1 MDTDRTEGGGPAPPV
16 AGARVSV
23 VVPTA
28 GRPAV
33 RDAVASALTQ
43 TAAPLE
49 VIVVVDQAG
58 SGLPPS
64 LDGMSGRIRVFHTGG
79 IGANAARMR
88 GVAEARGE
96 IVAFLDDDDV
106 WAPRKLER
114 QLSAWRSR
122 PRAERYS
129 LVSCR
134 LALIDQDGVALRTL
148 PARTIAPQET
158 VASYLFRR
166 RSLAYGEGLLHT
178 STLMCDRAL
187 IELEPWDRTLAR
199 HQDWDWVLRIGQ
211 RTDVALSMCPEIL
224 AGVTVADARSISM
237 SADWRASLAWLER
250 RTDQLTPRERGDFL
264 LCHTAT
270 IAFRAGN
277 RRGGFA
283 AAGRAVRCGRPG
295 PVAWLVWLLH
305 LISPRLLDRAA
316 AVLRSAATRG
326 AATRG
331 PAVSWRRP
339 SSPREAGSLTR

>member
-1 MDTDRTEGGGPAPPV
+1 
-16 AGARVSV
+16 
-23 VVPTA
+23 
-28 GRPAV
+28 
-33 RDAVASALTQ
+33 
-43 TAAPLE
+43 
-49 VIVVVDQAG
+49 
-58 SGLPPS
+58 
-64 LDGMSGRIRVFHTGG
+64 
-79 IGANAARMR
+79 
-88 GVAEARGE
+88 
-96 IVAFLDDDDV
+96 
-106 WAPRKLER
+106 
-114 QLSAWRSR
+114 
-122 PRAERYS
+122 
-129 LVSCR
+129 
-134 LALIDQDGVALRTL
+134 
-148 PARTIAPQET
+148 
-158 VASYLFRR
+158 
-166 RSLAYGEGLLHT
+166 
-178 STLMCDRAL
+178 MCDRAL

-211 RTDVALSMCPEIL
+211 RPDVALSMCPEIL

-283 AAGRAVRCGRPG
+283 AAGRAVRHGRPG

-316 AVLRSAATRG
+316 AVLRGAATRG